1 MLPWFVGTIY
11 IFFRGGELKK
21 NGDGGKGRLMI
32 SISSIYL
39 RYEKRDE
46 LAAVWGEKNC
56 HPSAQNCNF
65 YQVAKPRIF
74 SKAKRLFE
82 AAYNDLLIILSSAK
96 AKTILE

>member
-1 MLPWFVGTIY
+1 
-11 IFFRGGELKK
+11 
-21 NGDGGKGRLMI
+21 MI

-46 LAAVWGEKNC
+46 LAVVWGEKNC

-96 AKTILE
+96 ISYRSIFLGISYLDGFLR